1 MTTRHEYRT
10 DRTSVRERFGGVDTP
25 AAIGG
30 MLATLGT
37 LAFLGAL
44 IAAGAGNLDYRL
56 NAIDIDGNLQELEI
70 LTVLIAGLVVL
81 ASGFVGGW
89 VAGRMAR
96 FDGAINGIASAIWLV
111 ALVAIFAA
119 LGAWFGAE
127 YNAFQLAGMPDW
139 FSQITGDDVTAMAV
153 VGALVAI
160 AALMAGAALGG
171 NVGEMYHRK
180 VDNAAVTERVVDE
193 RP

>member
-10 DRTSVRERFGGVDTP
+10 SHGSVRERFGGVDTP

-37 LAFLGAL
+37 LGFLGAL

-56 NAIDIDGNLQELEI
+56 NAIDIDGNLQELE
-70 LTVLIAGLVVL
+70 LVAVLIAGLVVL

-96 FDGAINGIASAIWLV
+96 FDGVINGIASAVWLV
-111 ALVAIFAA
+111 ALAAIFAA
-119 LGAWFGAE
+119 LGAWVGAE

-139 FSQITGDDVTAMAV
+139 FSQITGDEVTAMAV

-160 AALMAGAALGG
+160 AALMVGAAFGG

-180 VDNAAVTERVVDE
+180 VDNAAVAGTSVDD
-193 RP
+193 RL

>member
-10 DRTSVRERFGGVDTP
+10 NRGSVRERFGGVDTP

-44 IAAGAGNLDYRL
+44 IAAGAGGLDYRL
-56 NAIDIDGNLQELEI
+56 NAIDIDGNLQELE
-70 LTVLIAGLVVL
+70 LVAVLIAGLVVL

-96 FDGAINGIASAIWLV
+96 FDGVINGIASAIWLV

-139 FSQITGDDVTAMAV
+139 FSQITGDEVTAMAV
-153 VGALVAI
+153 VGAIVAI

>member
-1 MTTRHEYRT
+1 MNTSHTYGTARG
-10 DRTSVRERFGGVDTP
+10 SVRERFGGVDTP

-44 IAAGAGNLDYRL
+44 IAAGAGSLDYRL
-56 NAIDIDGNLQELEI
+56 NAIDVDGNLQEMEFV
-70 LTVLIAGLVVL
+70 TVLVAGLVV
-81 ASGFVGGW
+81 AAAGFVGGW

-96 FDGAINGIASAIWLV
+96 FDGTINGVASAIWLV

-127 YNAFQLAGMPDW
+127 YNAFQMAGLPDW
-139 FSQITGDDVTAMAV
+139 FSQFTADDVTPMVIVAGI
-153 VGALVAI
+153 VGI
-160 AALMAGAALGG
+160 AALFLGAAAGG

-180 VDNAAVTERVVDE
+180 VDSATVGQPTVDD
-193 RP
+193 RL

>member
-10 DRTSVRERFGGVDTP
+10 NRGSVRERFGGVDTP

-44 IAAGAGNLDYRL
+44 IAAGAGGLDYRL
-56 NAIDIDGNLQELEI
+56 NAIDIDGNLQELE
-70 LTVLIAGLVVL
+70 LVAVLIAGLVVL

-96 FDGAINGIASAIWLV
+96 FDGVINGIASAIWLV

-139 FSQITGDDVTAMAV
+139 FSQITGDEVTAMAV
-153 VGALVAI
+153 VGAIVAI

-180 VDNAAVTERVVDE
+180 VDAAAVPETNTDDRL
-193 RP
+193 

>member
-10 DRTSVRERFGGVDTP
+10 ASVRERFGGVDTP

-56 NAIDIDGNLQELEI
+56 NAIDIDGNLQELELVTI
-70 LTVLIAGLVVL
+70 LIAGLGVL

-96 FDGAINGIASAIWLV
+96 FDGVINGIASAVWLV

-119 LGAWFGAE
+119 LGAWVGAE

-139 FSQITGDDVTAMAV
+139 FSQITGDDVTAMAI
-153 VGALVAI
+153 VGGLLGI
-160 AALMAGAALGG
+160 AALFVGAGLGG

-180 VDNAAVTERVVDE
+180 VDAAVPETTTDDRV
-193 RP
+193 